1 MKNIYL
7 IGMPGCGKSTLGKRV
22 ANSLKMSFIDA
33 DDYIVEKSGKTIDE
47 IFAESGNE
55 GFRKIESQ
63 CLLDISKM
71 ENVIVATGG
80 GIVTI
85 PENIPVMKDTGCI
98 IFIDTP
104 VENIL
109 NNSSLS
115 GRPLLK
121 DKSKIYDLYNDR
133 IGKYKSSAD
142 YVCENA
148 GMLNVAE
155 GNLMDIC
162 RKIIKICNNQK

>member
-1 MKNIYL
+1 
-7 IGMPGCGKSTLGKRV
+7 MPGCGKSTLGKRV
-22 ANSLKMSFIDA
+22 ANALSMSFIDA
-33 DDYIVEKSGKTIDE
+33 DDYIVKKSGKSIDE

-55 GFRKIESQ
+55 GFRKIESE
-63 CLLDISKM
+63 CLIDISKM

-80 GIVTI
+80 GIVTVS
-85 PENIPVMKDTGCI
+85 ENIPVMKNTGSI

-104 VENIL
+104 VKNIL
-109 NNSSLS
+109 SNSSLS

-121 DKSKIYDLYNDR
+121 DKAKIYDLYNDR
-133 IGKYKSSAD
+133 IGMYRSSAD

-155 GNLMDIC
+155 DKLTDIC
-162 RKIIKICNNQK
+162 RKIIKVCNN

>member
-1 MKNIYL
+1 
-7 IGMPGCGKSTLGKRV
+7 MPGCGKSTLGKRV
-22 ANSLKMSFIDA
+22 ANSLGMTFIDA
-33 DDYIVEKSGKTIDE
+33 DDYIVGKSGKSIDE

-55 GFRKIESQ
+55 GFRKIESA

-85 PENIPVMKDTGCI
+85 PENIPVMKNTGSV

-121 DKSKIYDLYNDR
+121 DKTKIYDLYSER
-133 IGKYKSSAD
+133 IEKYKTSAD

-155 GNLMDIC
+155 GKLLDIC
-162 RKIIKICNNQK
+162 RKIVKNCNKQK

>member
-1 MKNIYL
+1 
-7 IGMPGCGKSTLGKRV
+7 MPGCGKSTLGKRV
-22 ANSLKMSFIDA
+22 ASKLSMGFIDA
-33 DDYIVEKSGKTIDE
+33 DDYIVEKIGKSIDE
-47 IFAESGNE
+47 IFAESGND
-55 GFRKIESQ
+55 GFRKVESE

-80 GIVTI
+80 GIVTVS
-85 PENIPVMKDTGCI
+85 ENIPVMKNSGKVV
-98 IFIDTP
+98 FIDAP

-121 DKSKIYDLYNDR
+121 DKTKIYDLYNDR

-142 YVCENA
+142 YVCENSLDRDSA
-148 GMLNVAE
+148 VE
-155 GNLMDIC
+155 NLLDIC
-162 RKIIKICNNQK
+162 KEIICELQ